1 MMLMMKMGDVVD
13 DEDGI
18 NAHRQA
24 VGDPC
29 WDTLRL
35 GLGCSSY
42 RVSAKPFITL
52 LLVQ

>member
-1 MMLMMKMGDVVD
+1 MVLVTNIRYGSGVDGD
-13 DEDGI
+13 DGD
-18 NAHRQA
+18 NAHKQA

-29 WDTLRL
+29 WGTL

-52 LLVQ
+52 LLLQ